1 MLIENYFFMK
11 LIGSVILNEDIIK
24 EFKTTEE
31 YEAWQESLLA
41 IIGFT
46 SDEDNEDEELAEELI
61 VDHLN
66 ASLEL
71 QNGIAKAK
79 YEVGRKIN
87 EKLQEEQNQE

>member
-1 MLIENYFFMK
+1 MNK
-11 LIGSVILNEDIIK
+11 DIIK

-46 SDEDNEDEELAEELI
+46 SDENNKNEELAEELI
-61 VDHLN
+61 VDHIN

-71 QNGIAKAK
+71 QKGIAKAK
-79 YEVGRKIN
+79 YEAGRKIN
-87 EKLQEEQNQE
+87 EKLQEEQMQE